1 MDHHQ
6 EDDYVDD
13 NDKSSLVVR
22 FNCPEEQIRE
32 GPDPLFLRNKLEKA
46 FSLKGLRV
54 VYSPVHWDAN
64 DFPAEGA

>member
-22 FNCPEEQIRE
+22 FNCPEEQIR
-32 GPDPLFLRNKLEKA
+32 
-46 FSLKGLRV
+46 KGL
-54 VYSPVHWDAN
+54 
-64 DFPAEGA
+64 FPEGIEGGLLPRPLGCK